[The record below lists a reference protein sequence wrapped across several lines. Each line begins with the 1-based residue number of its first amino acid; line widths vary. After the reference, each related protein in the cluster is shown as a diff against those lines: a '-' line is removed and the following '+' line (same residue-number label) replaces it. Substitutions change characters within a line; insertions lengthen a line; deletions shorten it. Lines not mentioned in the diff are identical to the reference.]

1 MEDEDCCSPTPTFL
15 SSYPPPP
22 TPNLPPAP
30 LSPPRSSSSGWPPS
44 LSVCVSSFAYI
55 RSLSSGHFCD
65 SLFPEWRSPT
75 PDGRMV
81 IRTFP
86 NLLPLPPIP
95 THPHTHVLA
104 APCRMRKVRPLLLPT
119 SSKSSSLHPVP
130 FHSIPWR
137 HPPELAKTD
146 GGAGG
151 CSSRRGNLAEV
162 KGPYSSALPDPD
174 TRCIKIGG
182 LQFSLDGASI
192 LPVLLSCISAVLP
205 GHHLTFEC

>member
-1 MEDEDCCSPTPTFL
+1 MGQARGHAPQPRSCLTFVLGVSGGLEDEDCCSPTPTFL

-86 NLLPLPPIP
+86 TLLPLPPIP
-95 THPHTHVLA
+95 TRPHTHVLA
-104 APCRMRKVRPLLLPT
+104 APCRMRKVRPLLL
-119 SSKSSSLHPVP
+119 SSSPPPPTLPLSTLSP
-130 FHSIPWR
+130 SIPS
-137 HPPELAKTD
+137 P
-146 GGAGG
+146 GGI
-151 CSSRRGNLAEV
+151 RR
-162 KGPYSSALPDPD
+162 S
-174 TRCIKIGG
+174 
-182 LQFSLDGASI
+182 
-192 LPVLLSCISAVLP
+192 
-205 GHHLTFEC
+205 